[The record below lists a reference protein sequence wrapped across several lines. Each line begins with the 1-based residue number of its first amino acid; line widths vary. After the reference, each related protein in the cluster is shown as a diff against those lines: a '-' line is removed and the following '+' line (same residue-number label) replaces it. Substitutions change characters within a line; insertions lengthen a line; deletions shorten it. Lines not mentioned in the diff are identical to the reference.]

1 MDYVKCS
8 SCQCLKSMTVK
19 KIVTSGVTKDTT
31 LSVCRRN
38 APLDAAGNWPE
49 INTAVENGCFD
60 GVPGVTASQ
69 GKR

>member
-8 SCQCLKSMTVK
+8 ACQCLKSMTVK
-19 KIVTSGVTKDTT
+19 RTVTSGVTKDAT
-31 LSVCRRN
+31 LSVCCRN

-49 INTAVENGCFD
+49 INTTIENGCFD
-60 GVPGVTASQ
+60 GIAIVTASQ